1 MVYSNFYACFH
12 TARQKVGVVFRSV
25 GNLRVARWYLAA
37 ASALQLLAW
46 VQALYIYRN
55 LAGALLVRHYNV
67 DLGIDLVGDAGQ
79 IFYYPLF
86 ALVVLILNFVVAAL
100 NREHRNFRIF
110 VQLLLAAALVFT
122 LLINVTL
129 FFVYLINFR

>member
-1 MVYSNFYACFH
+1 MVYSNFYARFH
-12 TARQKVGVVFRSV
+12 AARQKVGVVFRAV
-25 GNLRVARWYLAA
+25 GNLRSTRWYLAA
-37 ASALQLLAW
+37 ISVLQLLAW
-46 VQALYIYRN
+46 LQAFYIYRN

-67 DLGIDLVGDAGQ
+67 DLGIDLVGDASQ

-86 ALVVLILNFVVAAL
+86 ALGIFALNFVIAAQS
-100 NREHRNFRIF
+100 REHRNFKIF
-110 VQLLLAAALVFT
+110 TQLLLAAALVFT